1 MNNAKIADMHLHTVY
16 SDGIYLPE
24 EIFAKAKNA
33 GLSAISVTDHDT
45 IDECNECFELSGI
58 YGIDYLTGVELSC
71 FEEFLEYHV
80 LGYHFDIENKALI
93 KHLSEFRQ
101 YRYARAVSILT
112 KLEKLGKPVKLSKV
126 LEIAGKAPIIRPHI
140 AQALYEEGH
149 VKSLKEAF
157 QKYIGDWKP
166 AYVPKK
172 PFRVEDAIKLINN
185 AGGVASLA
193 HPGPFLSQE
202 ALYDMI
208 QFGLDGIEVIHPM
221 HDDSLKNFYHS
232 VASQYWLLETGG
244 SDFHGSKE
252 YDEENF
258 GKLVVPYS
266 VFESIKLHVG

>member
-16 SDGIYLPE
+16 SDGIYTPE
-24 EIFAKAKNA
+24 DIFAKAKA
-33 GLSAISVTDHDT
+33 SGLAAISITDHDT
-45 IDECNECFELSGI
+45 IDECEECFDLSKK
-58 YGIDYLTGVELSC
+58 YDIDYITGVEFSC
-71 FEEFLEYHV
+71 FEDSVEYHI
-80 LGYHFDIENKALI
+80 LGYKLDIDNKPLK

-101 YRYARAVSILT
+101 FRYARAVSILS

-140 AQALYEEGH
+140 AKALFDEGH
-149 VKSLKEAF
+149 VKSVKEAF

-202 ALYDMI
+202 ALYNMI
-208 QFGLDGIEVIHPM
+208 QSGLDGIEVIHPI
-221 HDDSLKNFYHS
+221 HDESLRNFYHS
-232 VASQYWLLETGG
+232 VASQYWLLVTGG
-244 SDFHGSKE
+244 SDYHGNKE
-252 YDEENF
+252 YDELNF

-266 VFESIKLHVG
+266 IFESIRFHVG